1 MCGCL
6 SRHFPS
12 FSGWFLFY
20 SFRGL
25 RRFPLPLL
33 FPESLLFTTL
43 LLLSHVRISFVS
55 DYSCDFGA
63 QEKQREYIGPSTV
76 VKATLLRCFLSSL
89 SHSLTFSLSL
99 PLSHGFPTAQ
109 IFTLA
114 HTLYPVVPAA
124 LLPPGDSSSSLLHQT
139 EGNIHSTQGGKFKMA
154 SGSRRRTVPS
164 SRKFISEPRQAP
176 RRTLYNLGRQGC
188 QPNAYAPH

>member
-43 LLLSHVRISFVS
+43 SFCLTFVFPLFLIILVTSALKRSRENTLVLPQLLKPHSYDVS
-55 DYSCDFGA
+55 SP
-63 QEKQREYIGPSTV
+63 R
-76 VKATLLRCFLSSL
+76 